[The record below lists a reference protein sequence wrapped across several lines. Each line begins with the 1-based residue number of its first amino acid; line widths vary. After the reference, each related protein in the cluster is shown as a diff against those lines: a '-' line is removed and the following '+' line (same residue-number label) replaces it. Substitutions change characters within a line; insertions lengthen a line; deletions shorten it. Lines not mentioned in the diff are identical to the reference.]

1 MKELKSKNGMEF
13 DEKDKNIF
21 KILFV
26 ILSIILVVPSIKYL
40 MQNRTLA
47 GFNLFNTWIL
57 EKMPV
62 GNKTLIDAI
71 CFTLIFIA
79 LVFVYIELLKKDSF
93 KSIKKVII
101 FIAINSVIFGIA
113 IPYMTSDI
121 FYYLGIGWLD
131 SNYHENP
138 YYTTVSEKMHEI
150 HDDEILNS
158 TGYWS
163 DATCVYGPTW
173 EFTSKMLSKLSFGSV
188 TTRNIH
194 F

>member
-1 MKELKSKNGMEF
+1 MEEPKALDRIKF
-13 DEKDKNIF
+13 DKKNIF

-26 ILSIILVVPSIKYL
+26 ILSIILVLPSIKYL
-40 MQNRTLA
+40 IKNRTLA
-47 GFNLFNTWIL
+47 NFNLFNTWVL

-62 GNKTLIDAI
+62 GSRTLIDEI
-71 CFTLIFIA
+71 CFVGLFVALI
-79 LVFVYIELLKKDSF
+79 FVYIELLKKDKF
-93 KSIKKVII
+93 KSIKKILI
-101 FIAINSVIFGIA
+101 FIAINSVIFGVA

-131 SNYHENP
+131 SNYQENP
-138 YYTTVSEKMHEI
+138 YYTTVSDKMQEVSS
-150 HDDEILNS
+150 DEILNS

-173 EFTSKMLSKLSFGSV
+173 QLISKILSKLSFGSV
-188 TTRNIH
+188 TIRYIY